1 VGDMLDD
8 AAQARS
14 HLITNMRSR
23 LQLCR
28 RLAVATHDVRASD
41 ALRKM
46 AEEIEADLQRLE

>member
-1 VGDMLDD
+1 MLDD